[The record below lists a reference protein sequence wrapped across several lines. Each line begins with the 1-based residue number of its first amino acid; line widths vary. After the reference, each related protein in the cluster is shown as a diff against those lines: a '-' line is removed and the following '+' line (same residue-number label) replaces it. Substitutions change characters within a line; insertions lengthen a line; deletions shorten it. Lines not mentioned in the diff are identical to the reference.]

1 MIATPKTT
9 QERISAALLIAVFVV
24 CVYRAATQSIVHD
37 EALTYQI
44 YLAGP
49 VANLFNY
56 FDANHH
62 FLNTVLMRVTTSL
75 FGFSALVM
83 RIPALIGAALL
94 LTALYRFCRWMLGN
108 GWILPLALAAVSL
121 NPFLMDFMVAARG
134 YGLALGLWMWAL
146 ALLAPELPAPEIGTA
161 QHDRKN
167 VAMAGAAAALSVTAN
182 LVFAMPVLVLA
193 GMVIWFSIANRKP
206 AAAPAKKRDAAKKP
220 APMWLDFLVPAVA
233 IAIAFVLIAPLE
245 NAQGGQF
252 YAGAATIAESLRSMA
267 EPSIDHSGPSA
278 YQSFAAH
285 LVDFFAFGFGPLV
298 ILAGAVT
305 GLKLHSFALIL
316 TSIPALG
323 SAILLLALHSIRDM
337 PYPENR
343 TGIYFVAAVILTV
356 VAFASLPIGGVR
368 IASMTL
374 LALMAI
380 SFLVQFEPRM
390 FWVWRYDAESSQ
402 MAAKVEEIAKTKQP
416 LNVFNSWQ
424 LEPAL
429 NFYRETGHLSRLAQ
443 FTRPKI
449 GPGYDVYVL
458 TEQDR
463 GAVENYS
470 LTISYKG
477 PVSGTVIAVGA
488 H

>member
-9 QERISAALLIAVFVV
+9 QERISAALLVAIFVV

-49 VANLFNY
+49 AANLFNY

-75 FGFSALVM
+75 FGFSALAM
-83 RIPALIGAALL
+83 RIPALAGAALL
-94 LTALYRFCRWMLGN
+94 LTALYRFCRWMFGN

-146 ALLAPELPAPEIGTA
+146 ALIAPELEKT

-182 LVFAMPVLVLA
+182 LVFAMPVVVLA
-193 GMVIWFSIANRKP
+193 AMVIWFSIAKRKH
-206 AAAPAKKRDAAKKP
+206 AAAPAPTKKREAAKKP
-220 APMWLDFLVPAVA
+220 AAMWIDFFAPAAAIAVA
-233 IAIAFVLIAPLE
+233 FLLTAPLE

-252 YAGAATIAESLRSMA
+252 YAGAATISESLRSLA
-267 EPSIDHSGPSA
+267 EPSVDHSGPSA

-285 LVDFFAFGFGPLV
+285 LVDVFAFGFGPLV
-298 ILAGAVT
+298 ILAGAVA
-305 GLKLHSFALIL
+305 GLKLRNLALLL

-356 VAFASLPIGGVR
+356 AAFASLPIGGVR
-368 IASMTL
+368 IVSIAL
-374 LALMAI
+374 LALMTI

-402 MAAKVEEIAKTKQP
+402 MAAKLVEIAKTKQP

-429 NFYRETGHLSRLAQ
+429 NFYGETEHLTGLAQ
-443 FTRPKI
+443 FSRPKI

-463 GAVENYS
+463 GAVKDLA

-477 PVSGTVIAVGA
+477 PVSGTIIALPA

>member
-1 MIATPKTT
+1 MIGTLKTT
-9 QERISAALLIAVFVV
+9 PERVSAALLIAVFVV

-49 VANLFNY
+49 AANLFNY

-75 FGFSALVM
+75 FGFSVLAM

-146 ALLAPELPAPEIGTA
+146 ALLAPEIEKA

-193 GMVIWFSIANRKP
+193 AMVIWFSIANRKP
-206 AAAPAKKRDAAKKP
+206 AAAPAKKREAAKKP
-220 APMWLDFLVPAVA
+220 AAMWLDFFAPAAA
-233 IAIAFVLIAPLE
+233 IAIAFLLMAPLE

-252 YAGAATIAESLRSMA
+252 YVGAATIAESLRSMA

-278 YQSFAAH
+278 YESFAAH
-285 LVDFFAFGFGPLV
+285 LIDLFAFGFGPLV
-298 ILAGAVT
+298 ILAGAVA
-305 GLKLHSFALIL
+305 GLKLRNLALLL

-323 SAILLLALHSIRDM
+323 SALLLLALHSIRDM

-343 TGIYFVAAVILTV
+343 TGIYFVAAVMLIV

-368 IASMTL
+368 TASMVL
-374 LALMAI
+374 LAFMTI

-402 MAAKVEEIAKTKQP
+402 IATQLAEIAKTKQP

-429 NFYRETGHLSRLAQ
+429 NFYRETAHLSRLAQ

-463 GAVENYS
+463 GAVKDLA

>member
-1 MIATPKTT
+1 MIVKLKTT
-9 QERISAALLIAVFVV
+9 PERVSAALLVAVFIV
-24 CVYRAATQSIVHD
+24 CAYRATTQSIVHD
-37 EALTYQI
+37 EALTYQL

-49 VANLFNY
+49 AASLFNY
-56 FDANHH
+56 FDANHKC
-62 FLNTVLMRVTTSL
+62 LTTVLMRVTTSL
-75 FGFSALVM
+75 FGFSALAM
-83 RIPALIGAALL
+83 RIPSLLGAALL
-94 LTALYRFCRWMLGN
+94 LTALYRFCRWMLGD
-108 GWILPLALAAVSL
+108 GWLLPVTLAAVSL
-121 NPFLMDFMVAARG
+121 NPLLMDFMVAARG

-146 ALLAPELPAPEIGTA
+146 ALIAPELRKA

-167 VAMAGAAAALSVTAN
+167 VAMAGTAAALSVTAN
-182 LVFAMPVLVLA
+182 LVFAMPVVVLA
-193 GMVIWFSIANRKP
+193 AMVIWFSIANRKP
-206 AAAPAKKRDAAKKP
+206 AVAPAKKREVAKKP
-220 APMWLDFLVPAVA
+220 ASLWIDFFAPAGDCCCVPVNGSAGECARRTVLRRRRRPSPKACAV
-233 IAIAFVLIAPLE
+233 
-245 NAQGGQF
+245 
-252 YAGAATIAESLRSMA
+252 MA

-278 YQSFAAH
+278 YQSFACH

-298 ILAGAVT
+298 ILAGAIA
-305 GLKLHSFALIL
+305 GLKLRNLALML

-356 VAFASLPIGGVR
+356 AAFASLPIGGVR
-368 IASMTL
+368 MVSIAL
-374 LALMAI
+374 LAAMAI
-380 SFLVQFEPRM
+380 SFAIQFEPRM
-390 FWVWRYDAESSQ
+390 FWVWRYDAENSQ
-402 MAAKVEEIAKTKQP
+402 IAAQLAEIAKTKQP

-429 NFYRETGHLSRLAQ
+429 NFYRETEHLNSLAQ

-458 TEQDR
+458 TDQDR
-463 GAVENYS
+463 SAVQDYS

-477 PVSGTVIAVGA
+477 PVSGTVIAMPM